1 MRNFWW
7 VTLGAIAIAITA
19 GWFVALPAQAP
30 GSLNLEPIRESGQ
43 SVTGAF
49 EGWYQNPDGTYS
61 LLMGYF
67 NRNSKEILDGEE
79 QSARWP
85 EQQPERPQPV

>member
-1 MRNFWW
+1 MRNFRW
-7 VTLGAIAIAITA
+7 VTSGAIAIAITA
-19 GWFVALPAQAP
+19 GWFGALPAQAP

-67 NRNSKEILDGEE
+67 NRNSK
-79 QSARWP
+79 
-85 EQQPERPQPV
+85 